1 MINAIIS
8 KNSVNSLVLVFNK
21 NDYEVKSASDHEYLH
36 SVDSEK
42 NIIRK
47 QLKSQKPKAVQKFGQ
62 RKKRSLALQSAS

>member
-8 KNSVNSLVLVFNK
+8 KNSVNSLVLVVNK

-42 NIIRK
+42 NIIR
-47 QLKSQKPKAVQKFGQ
+47 QHELKSQVKSSQVNTFQTNI
-62 RKKRSLALQSAS
+62 